1 MTELGIDISGFIRLQ
16 FNEKLSV
23 SMTSL
28 LQWQKNIKITFK
40 MNTKKGFFYS
50 MKYIRMKKHR
60 LLLGMFVTRK
70 KSEQN
75 YVKWWIIL
83 IVQFLR
89 F

>member
-1 MTELGIDISGFIRLQ
+1 MAKEHQDYIQ
-16 FNEKLSV
+16 NEFV
-23 SMTSL
+23 RD
-28 LQWQKNIKITFK
+28 
-40 MNTKKGFFYS
+40 TKKGFLYS

-60 LLLGMFVTRK
+60 LLLGMFMTRK

-83 IVQFLR
+83 IVQFLS